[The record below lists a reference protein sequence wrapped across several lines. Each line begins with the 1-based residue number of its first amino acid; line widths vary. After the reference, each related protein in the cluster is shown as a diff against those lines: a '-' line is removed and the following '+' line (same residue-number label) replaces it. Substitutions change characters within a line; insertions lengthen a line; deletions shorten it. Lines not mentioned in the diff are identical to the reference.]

1 MNRQGQR
8 IRLLWAPDSGLDPP
22 GAEFGDDL
30 PIEPVY
36 VSSEDEIPKEEGTET
51 ETDAETLKKENEE
64 FRARMAQ
71 LEEQANL
78 NKSLQEGIQGLG
90 KNMAPQRSQPQ
101 PVQQPGESDADFR
114 KRFNEHLYDD
124 PAALMDEWQMR
135 KLSPLV
141 SQIITNNMAMGR
153 RFLQLD
159 PEKAPNYKTYR
170 EEIENEVNQ
179 MAPQEKLQ
187 NPDFYDKAYER
198 VMARH
203 IDDIVTQRVQAALKE
218 QLEKQE
224 ERTRTATPSQSHTEH
239 TTYRKKAPTKEY
251 RVLTAAE
258 RAAAKSAG
266 VDEDT
271 YWNYLKRQGLK

>member
-1 MNRQGQR
+1 MDRQM
-8 IRLLWAPDSGLDPP
+8 WAPDDGLDPP

-36 VSSEDEIPKEEGTET
+36 VSSEEEIPKEEKEEGKV
-51 ETDAETLKKENEE
+51 DAEALKKENEE

-90 KNMAPQRSQPQ
+90 KNMTPQRPQPQ

-170 EEIENEVNQ
+170 DEIENEVNR
-179 MAPQEKLQ
+179 MPPQEKLQ

-203 IDDIVTQRVQAALKE
+203 IDDIVNQRVQAALKE
-218 QLEKQE
+218 ELEKSSTKNQ
-224 ERTRTATPSQSHTEH
+224 AADAAQGHTER
-239 TTYRKKAPTKEY
+239 TTYRKKTPMKEY

-271 YWNYLKRQGLK
+271 YWNYLKRRGLK